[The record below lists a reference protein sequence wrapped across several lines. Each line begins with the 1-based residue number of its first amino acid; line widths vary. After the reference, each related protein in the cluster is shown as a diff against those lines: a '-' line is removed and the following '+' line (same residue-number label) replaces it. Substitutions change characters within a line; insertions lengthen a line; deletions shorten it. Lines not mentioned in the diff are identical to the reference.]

1 MSETTDTRRRIY
13 GRAYWLPVP
22 AGLLTTFYA
31 GTCFQGYWDTG
42 KVALLTLAIFASSLG
57 ATLVTVGVRSYGV
70 ALVNGLA
77 TVLNI
82 IVVARS
88 GQWPLMYLPFMSALF
103 AVTAGVL
110 RRRA

>member
-1 MSETTDTRRRIY
+1 
-13 GRAYWLPVP
+13 LPVP
-22 AGLLTTFYA
+22 AGLLMTFYA

-42 KVALLTLAIFASSLG
+42 KVAPLALAIFALSLG
-57 ATLVTVGVRSYGV
+57 ATLVTAGVRSYGV

-77 TVLNI
+77 AVLNI

-88 GQWPLMYLPFMSALF
+88 GQWPLMYLSFMSALF